1 MEVESGGKG
10 CFGFFRGKKSLGK
23 SSNTSSPT
31 NSTGRS
37 ATPMD
42 STADSKT
49 KSVSA
54 AASSNFTSQIHTTK
68 KTMAPKAKVVKNT
81 DIKGISI
88 KKFMTDQEKSTVEKN
103 VNDYRNVLS
112 EVEEMKMNQTQRVA
126 HTENL
131 EKELILKLKEE
142 DARLVG
148 KMNEFEQALQD
159 LPKGWEK
166 TRHNDQAYETIAT
179 AIIHAIIT
187 IEKYREDFKGVTWNR
202 DMDARENDVLLAM
215 TNAEKLINLVEV
227 WKTQ

>member
-10 CFGFFRGKKSLGK
+10 CFGFFSGKKSSDK
-23 SSNTSSPT
+23 SSKKSSAA

-42 STADSKT
+42 STTDSKT
-49 KSVSA
+49 KRVSTT
-54 AASSNFTSQIHTTK
+54 ASSNFSSQIHTTK
-68 KTMAPKAKVVKNT
+68 KNKAPKAKVVKNS
-81 DIKGISI
+81 DIKDIPV
-88 KKFMTDQEKSTVEKN
+88 KRFMTDQERSSVERK

-126 HTENL
+126 HTEHL
-131 EKELILKLKEE
+131 EQELALKLKEE
-142 DARLVG
+142 DKRLVG
-148 KMNEFEQALQD
+148 KMNEYKRALQD

-166 TRHNDQAYETIAT
+166 TRHNDQAYETIST
-179 AIIHAIIT
+179 AINHAIIA
-187 IEKYREDFKGVTWNR
+187 IEKYREDFKGVSWNK
-202 DMDARENDVLLAM
+202 DMDAREDDVLLAM